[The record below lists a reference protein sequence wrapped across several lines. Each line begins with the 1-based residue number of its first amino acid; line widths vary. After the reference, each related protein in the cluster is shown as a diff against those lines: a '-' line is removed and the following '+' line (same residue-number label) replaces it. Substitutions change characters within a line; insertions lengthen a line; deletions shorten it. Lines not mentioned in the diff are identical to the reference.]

1 MTFAPTKQLYHDR
14 PPKTPGRTTSGPFSL
29 RPYQA
34 EALDAIAQAEERGIR
49 RPLVALP
56 TGTGKTV
63 VFAHLIERRSSSG
76 RALILAHRDELLRQA
91 RDKLAVVMP
100 GADIGLVKAEADEVA
115 APVVLAS
122 VQTVQQPRRLE
133 RLAGS
138 PGGFGTIVVD
148 EAHHVAADSY
158 KRILRRLG
166 AFEANGP
173 LTLGVTATPERA
185 DGKPLGRVWQ
195 EIVYQRSILEM
206 IHAGYLADL
215 RAVRVHLKTDF
226 SVLRVR
232 GGDFVA
238 SEVGEALEAANA
250 PEHVVDAYLE
260 HAAGRKALVFTP
272 TVRTAH
278 ATCGAFLRAGVSV
291 EALDGSTPPEERLG
305 ILSRFGSGETVV
317 VANCGVLTEG
327 FDEPGIGCVIVARP
341 TRSRP
346 LYVQMIGRGTRPYPG
361 KTNCL
366 VLDLVGATA
375 RHDLVTAASLF
386 DVEPE
391 DLAEKTLTD
400 AVAAREAREEAVSDH
415 CGGELIGEVVDL
427 FERRPMAWTRV
438 SGSTFTLSTGA
449 GRVTLE
455 GSGDAWGVVLHER
468 GRPARIL
475 ASGLPLDYAQG
486 VAEDH
491 VRASGASVLVDR
503 GALWRC
509 KPATDRQRAALRRLG
524 VACPSG
530 STAGAASDLIS
541 AAMARRAGR
550 SAG

>member
-1 MTFAPTKQLYHDR
+1 M
-14 PPKTPGRTTSGPFSL
+14 SL

-34 EALDAIAQAEERGIR
+34 EALKAVVRGEKRGVR

-63 VFAHLIERRSSSG
+63 VFAHLVERRKSAG

-91 RDKLAVVMP
+91 RDKLGAVMP
-100 GADIGLVKAEADEVA
+100 GADIGLVKANADETA
-115 APVVLAS
+115 APIVLAS
-122 VQTVQQPRRLE
+122 VQTAQHPRRLKRLTE
-133 RLAGS
+133 R

-148 EAHHVAADSY
+148 EAHHAAAASY
-158 KRILRRLG
+158 RRVLKALG
-166 AFEANGP
+166 AFEADGP

-185 DGKPLGRVWQ
+185 DNKQLGRVWQ
-195 EIVYQRSILEM
+195 EIVYQRGILEM
-206 IHAGYLADL
+206 IRAGYLCDL
-215 RAVRVHLKTDF
+215 RAVRVRLQADF
-226 SVLRVR
+226 SGLRVS

-260 HAAGRKALVFTP
+260 HAAGRNALIFTP

-278 ATCGAFLRAGVSV
+278 EASRAFLKAGVAA
-291 EALDGSTPPEERLG
+291 ETLDGETPPEERRG
-305 ILSRFGSGETVV
+305 IFSRFGSGETAV

-346 LYVQMIGRGTRPYPG
+346 LYKQMVGRGTQPYPG
-361 KTNCL
+361 KTDCL
-366 VLDLVGATA
+366 ILDLVGATA

-391 DLAEKTLTD
+391 DLSENTLAE
-400 AVAAREAREEAVSDH
+400 AVAAKEACEEEAARAAE
-415 CGGELIGEVVDL
+415 GELVGEVVDL
-427 FERRPMAWTRV
+427 FARRPMAWVRV
-438 SGSTFTLSTGA
+438 SASTFTLSTGT
-449 GRVTLE
+449 GRITLE
-455 GSGDAWGVVLHER
+455 GSGDTWGAVLHER
-468 GRPARIL
+468 GRPACIL
-475 ASGLPLDYAQG
+475 ASGLPLNYAQG

-491 VRASGASVLVDR
+491 VRASGKQVLADR
-503 GALWRC
+503 GAPWRR

-524 VACPSG
+524 VPCPRGAS
-530 STAGAASDLIS
+530 AGTASDLIS
-541 AAMARRAGR
+541 AAMARNSR
-550 SAG
+550 SLRHA